1 MSTYKGIV
9 YFLICPSMWYAE
21 LTSWECCPR
30 GGSVLA
36 SCVRARALAPT
47 NVTARTSWQ
56 CSRVSHRSL
65 LSLYSHCILKKKKL
79 PLALSCQGVIFLG
92 AYNWLIPK
100 KVLSAIRT
108 SSAPQKAYALD
119 FEVCN
124 RCKLSITYLKKKF
137 HSFLPHSYKER
148 HQGKFLQLPLP
159 WVMRILWTLS

>member
-1 MSTYKGIV
+1 MQNWQAESVVHVVVACLPRVWGHVHWHQQTWLPEQADSAPVCLIV
-9 YFLICPSMWYAE
+9 PS
-21 LTSWECCPR
+21 
-30 GGSVLA
+30 
-36 SCVRARALAPT
+36 
-47 NVTARTSWQ
+47 
-56 CSRVSHRSL
+56 SHCIVN
-65 LSLYSHCILKKKKL
+65 CILKKKKL